1 MNESNLELSEIL
13 EALDYLQKDMM
24 IPKNVRHKIKN
35 AYFTLSEKDK
45 NLPLRIDKSIQEL
58 DEITEDPNLPID
70 TKTQLW
76 NIFSKLEGIQQ

>member
-1 MNESNLELSEIL
+1 MNESNL
-13 EALDYLQKDMM
+13 Q
-24 IPKNVRHKIKN
+24 
-35 AYFTLSEKDK
+35 LSEKDK